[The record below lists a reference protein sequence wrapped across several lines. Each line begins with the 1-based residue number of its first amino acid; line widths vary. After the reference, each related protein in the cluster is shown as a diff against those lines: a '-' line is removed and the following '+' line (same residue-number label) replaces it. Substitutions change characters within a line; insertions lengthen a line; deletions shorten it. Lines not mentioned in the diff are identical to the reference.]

1 MTTAAASSEDFPG
14 RALRWNAGYTALCGA
29 AALLFGPALAAA
41 LGVADV
47 RFLWGTGAFLLVV
60 AGAMALVA
68 RRRQPLAALLLTL
81 GDVGY
86 VAASVGLVLC
96 FPAALGS
103 AGKEVVLLVALGVVG
118 FVVAQGRGLWRLRRA
133 EAGAGA

>member
-1 MTTAAASSEDFPG
+1 MTTAAALSEHFPG

-29 AALLFGPALAAA
+29 AALGGGPALAAA

-47 RFLWGTGAFLLVV
+47 RLLRGTGAFLLLV
-60 AGAMALVA
+60 AGAMALAA
-68 RRRQPLAALLLTL
+68 RRRQPLEALLLTL

-86 VAASVGLVLC
+86 VAASVALVLC

-103 AGKEVVLLVALGVVG
+103 AGKEVVLLVALGVLG
-118 FVVAQGRGLWRLRRA
+118 LVAVQGRGLWRLRQ
-133 EAGAGA
+133 AG